1 MTILH
6 SKKHEWSKAARIVV
20 VIFLGVIVAPVVAN
34 VASAAPTM
42 VRPAVLAPLV
52 PPPGATPA
60 GSVPRSQSIG
70 LEIVLAPSH
79 EDQLTTLVRSLYDVN
94 SSQYHHW
101 VSAADFAKE
110 FDPTP
115 ATISSVEEWL
125 SSVGL
130 RGSYQSG
137 FAVHVSQPAG
147 TVESGLGVA
156 INDYRL
162 AGGQEFHLANRA
174 PLLSS
179 AIAANVVSVLGLDDA
194 PRIMS
199 HLARDDRVS
208 AASVLPHVADHASCI
223 GVPTGVT
230 TPDRVGAAYGIG
242 GLISGGQTGAGEE
255 VAVYE
260 LATHVASDVA
270 TYEQC
275 FGLNNAVTTVP
286 VDGGAGPAGPAT
298 DEADSDIEQV
308 ATQSPG
314 ASIVSYEGPNSS
326 TGAFDT
332 WNAIVQQDTASVVST
347 SYGLCEPDSSGAGM
361 MSADEPLFLQ
371 AAVQG
376 QTIVAASG
384 DSGSEDCYVP
394 SSGTDTSLQVDYPAS
409 SPYVTAVGGTTL
421 ATNGAQTAWNDC
433 EGQIDAI
440 CASLG
445 GGAGGGGVSR
455 YFVRPTW
462 QPVAWQWSTPVNPC
476 GVNCRDVPDISANS
490 GTPETFFV
498 GGTWGAFVG
507 TSVASPLVAGL
518 VADTEGG
525 CEAARRGIVAQALYG
540 LVARGGSGTALSDV
554 TSGDND
560 FTRTYNPPEYSAAP
574 GYDPT
579 TGLGTPIA
587 QGWSCPQVFSVSPAQ
602 AQPGDEVT
610 VSGANLQDATIT
622 FGGRRAQVVTTTP
635 GSAVV
640 VVPAGSGSVSVSA
653 SGLMGTGTSTGGFI
667 FTAPA
672 TAPSVA
678 PPPVSSGYDLVGQD
692 GGVFV
697 FPTNQPG
704 GFFGSLPGLG
714 IHVHDVAG
722 MVSSP
727 DDGGYLL
734 VGQDG
739 GVFSFGDAPFVGSLP
754 GLHVAVGDIRGIVPT
769 RDNSGYFLV
778 GRDGGVFA
786 FGDAPFLGS
795 LPGERIRTSDIVGI
809 AATPSDQGYWVVADD
824 GTVYAFGNASNFG
837 SATGTSSSVS
847 AIASTPDGGGYWI
860 VTQNGSVYGFGD
872 AGYFF
877 SLPLIG
883 VTPTS
888 PVIGLVPTADDQGYW
903 LIGSD
908 GGIFAFGDSPFVGS
922 LPGLGIHI
930 TDIVGAVPTRP

>member
-1 MTILH
+1 MPRPQ
-6 SKKHEWSKAARIVV
+6 WS
-20 VIFLGVIVAPVVAN
+20 
-34 VASAAPTM
+34 
-42 VRPAVLAPLV
+42 V
-52 PPPGATPA
+52 PPFLPLLSPRGATLA
-60 GSVPRSQSIG
+60 GAVPKSQSIG

-79 EDQLTTLVRSLYDVN
+79 EDQLTALVRSLYDVS

-101 VSAADFAKE
+101 MPAAEFAKE
-110 FDPTP
+110 FYPAP
-115 ATISSVEEWL
+115 ATISLVEGWL

-137 FAVHVSQPAG
+137 FAIRVSQQAG
-147 TVESGLGVA
+147 AIESGLGVS

-162 AGGQEFHLANRA
+162 AGGQEFHLSNQA

-179 AIAANVVSVLGLDDA
+179 AIAGNVVSVLGLDDA
-194 PRIMS
+194 PRLVS
-199 HLARDDRVS
+199 HLTRDRSVPS
-208 AASVLPHVADHASCI
+208 PSVLPPVEDHASCI

-242 GLISGGQTGAGEE
+242 GLISGGQTGAGEQ

-326 TGAFDT
+326 MGAYDT
-332 WNAIVQQDTASVVST
+332 WSAIVQQDTASVVST
-347 SYGLCEPDSSGAGM
+347 SYGLCEPDSSAEGM
-361 MSADEPLFLQ
+361 VSADEPLFLQ

-394 SSGTDTSLQVDYPAS
+394 SSSQDMSLQVDYPAS
-409 SPYVTAVGGTTL
+409 SAYVTAVGGTTL
-421 ATNGAQTAWNDC
+421 ASNGSQTAWNDC
-433 EGQIDAI
+433 EGQIGAT

-455 YFVRPTW
+455 YFARPNW
-462 QPVAWQWSTPVNPC
+462 QPVAWQWSTPVNAC
-476 GVNCRDVPDISANS
+476 GVNCRDVPDLSANA

-525 CEAARRGIVAQALYG
+525 CESARRGIIAQTLYG
-540 LVARGGSGTALSDV
+540 LVGQGGYGTALSDV

-560 FTRTYNPPEYSAAP
+560 FTRTYNPSEYSAAP

-579 TGLGTPIA
+579 TGLGTPIT
-587 QGWSCPQVFSVSPAQ
+587 QGWSCPQVFSVAPAQ
-602 AQPGDEVT
+602 AQQGDEVT
-610 VSGANLQDATIT
+610 VSGSNLQDAIIT
-622 FGGRRAQVVTTTP
+622 VGGRRAQIVNATP
-635 GSAVV
+635 SSAIV

-653 SGLMGTGTSTGGFI
+653 SGLMGTGTSSGGFT
-667 FTAPA
+667 FTPPA
-672 TAPSVA
+672 TAPSVTPPSVA

-739 GVFSFGDAPFVGSLP
+739 GVFAFGDAPFVGSLP
-754 GLHVAVGDIRGIVPT
+754 GLHVAVTDIRGIVPT
-769 RDNSGYFLV
+769 RDNGGYFLV

-795 LPGERIRTSDIVGI
+795 LPGEGIRTADIVGI
-809 AATPSDQGYWVVADD
+809 AATPSDQGYWVVAAD

-837 SATGTSSSVS
+837 SATGATSSVS
-847 AIASTPDGGGYWI
+847 AIATTPDGDGYWI
-860 VTQNGSVYGFGD
+860 VTQNGGVYRFGD

-877 SLPLIG
+877 SLPFIG

-888 PVIGLVPTADDQGYW
+888 PVIGLVPTADDEGYW

-908 GGIFAFGDSPFVGS
+908 GGVFAFGDSPFVGS

-930 TDIVGAVPTRP
+930 SDIVGAVPTQP